1 MLCDELES
9 EKTCKASQKE
19 IGTRN
24 IFRNSS
30 DEKKKKKIVQKRK
43 LVSRDS
49 YNTKKKNHTAFFP
62 GSKCGGR
69 VITTESCVYAFLS
82 FSLKKI
88 CALRAL

>member
-9 EKTCKASQKE
+9 EKTCKANQKE

-30 DEKKKKKIVQKRK
+30 DEKKKKIVQKRK

-49 YNTKKKNHTAFFP
+49 
-62 GSKCGGR
+62 
-69 VITTESCVYAFLS
+69 
-82 FSLKKI
+82 
-88 CALRAL
+88 

>member
-1 MLCDELES
+1 MKKPAKLTKKKLGQETFFVIL
-9 EKTCKASQKE
+9 QM
-19 IGTRN
+19 
-24 IFRNSS
+24 
-30 DEKKKKKIVQKRK
+30 KKKKKIVQKRK